1 MIPCRPAITFC
12 SIVGHARRQTAGPMG
27 PSTIERSNRWTG
39 FSAGSDIP
47 GFTNPGE
54 PGSGFDDDL
63 EASVNHASGVEGHLR
78 LHHRGDA
85 GVLHYL
91 RVDPIAMRPRLEHDP
106 REDDGLAALSFD
118 GAREGNPPPLLQIL
132 AGAL

>member
-1 MIPCRPAITFC
+1 MIPCRPAITFW

-54 PGSGFDDDL
+54 PGSGLDDDL
-63 EASVNHASGVEGHLR
+63 EAAVDHASGVERHLR
-78 LHHRGDA
+78 VHHRADS
-85 GVLHYL
+85 GVLHHL
-91 RVDPIAMRPRLEHDP
+91 RVDPIAMQIGRASC
-106 REDDGLAALSFD
+106 RE
-118 GAREGNPPPLLQIL
+118 RV
-132 AGAL
+132 